1 MIIGAKL
8 KGPDAPP
15 PDEGDPVPKLR
26 DALPSLVTLDLE
38 PAEDM
43 ADGELLIID
52 IEIEHRQEVG

>member
-15 PDEGDPVPKLR
+15 PEDDPLPKLR

-43 ADGELLIID
+43 SDSELLVID
-52 IEIEHRQEVG
+52 IEIERRQEVG